1 MKENVDLH
9 NIVFW
14 FLGQKSVRL
23 GDQIL
28 KAATRNSTSDLAVIN
43 IGGQN
48 AQWGTDVRAV

>member
-1 MKENVDLH
+1 MKEKVYLH

-14 FLGQKSVRL
+14 FLGQRSVRL
-23 GDQIL
+23 GDLIL

-48 AQWGTDVRAV
+48 A